1 MFRYVIFKIENKYY
15 LYSVHNDFIIDWDY
29 DFNNL
34 FKKYVDFVQY
44 QIDNCSINQRQF
56 TLHIRKF

>member
-1 MFRYVIFKIENKYY
+1 MFKYVIFKVENKYY

-29 DFNNL
+29 DFNKL

-44 QIDNCSINQRQF
+44 QIEYCEIEQRRF
-56 TLHIRKF
+56 TLHIRRF